1 MAEPDPPP
9 VLCHLSGNW
18 ARVAIDAYTRFTE
31 RCPDRTLMQFSA
43 PGLPVYSSSPT
54 ARDDNLAALAAL
66 GRAAKSVGCTH
77 AMIACN
83 TMHLLRPQF
92 EAASGLIMLDMVEA
106 TRERA
111 RPAK

>member
-18 ARVAIDAYTRFTE
+18 ARVAIDAYTRYTE

-54 ARDDNLAALAAL
+54 GDVGVILAWGCADDV
-66 GRAAKSVGCTH
+66 VGLVQT
-77 AMIACN
+77 
-83 TMHLLRPQF
+83 
-92 EAASGLIMLDMVEA
+92 
-106 TRERA
+106 
-111 RPAK
+111 